1 MSLRSP
7 LGTVLGLGSAR
18 YGVGHWWVQRVTSVA
33 LVPLLLWF
41 VLALLSLGTIE
52 HAAIITFLRQPLNSL
67 FTILLVLVSAH
78 HSHLGLSVI
87 IEDYVHAPLAKI
99 GGLLASRFVHVV
111 AAVAAVYAVLRIA
124 FGNPIP

>member
-18 YGVGHWWVQRVTSVA
+18 DGVGHWWMLRASSVA
-33 LVPLLLWF
+33 LVPLMLWF
-41 VLALLSLGTIE
+41 VLALVSLGTIE

-67 FTILLVLVSAH
+67 LTILLVLVAAH

-87 IEDYVHAPLAKI
+87 IEDYVHAPMAKI
-99 GGLLASRFVHVV
+99 GSLLASRFVHVV
-111 AAVAAVYAVLRIA
+111 GAAAGIYAVLRIA